1 MKSWFCFFS
10 AVVVLC
16 SVVSRVEQSVV
27 VVCTS
32 EVERLC
38 SSCVLYVR
46 VLKLSQ
52 AHAPADAFKRGTTDI
67 AASPLAT
74 TST

>member
-16 SVVSRVEQSVV
+16 SVVSRVESVS

>member
-1 MKSWFCFFS
+1 MVLFFFS
-10 AVVVLC
+10 GRCAVQC
-16 SVVSRVEQSVV
+16 RVSRVESVS